1 MQSTYSAPM
10 QSQDAG
16 VRPRVE
22 ARRAGEYDW
31 RGTYAVPADG
41 NVNSL
46 LLAAESVGADI
57 KPAPTETETKL
68 TV

>member
-1 MQSTYSAPM
+1 
-10 QSQDAG
+10 
-16 VRPRVE
+16 
-22 ARRAGEYDW
+22 
-31 RGTYAVPADG
+31 VPADG